1 MDGSG
6 EATVA
11 ALFDRIRISGVGKT
25 CGWTALDHRD
35 VGFHPGELTIIAGRT
50 GHGKTTVILNLLL
63 HWLEKYPEDRFVL
76 YSYEVPTESVYVKL
90 ISALTRKIGLAGWTY
105 SDIRLW
111 LQTGAVGART
121 KGTMQELMAAVDYMR
136 ANQHRIEVVYQP
148 DWSVE
153 RLAQDA
159 RMRSVREGARPL
171 GAIVVDY
178 LQIVPPPSVEIEN
191 REHAV
196 ALTARMLKRL
206 SVGLQVPIVSAAQI
220 SHEASRLL
228 DRVPEGPFASEK
240 VRRAIAA
247 RRPQLHHLREGGGE
261 QEADLVMGILNYRAD
276 YQQAHDIEKADYGT
290 LGEEEASL
298 FEVLVLKNRN
308 GSLGLAALSFDSR
321 TGYIRD
327 RGLFER

>member
-6 EATVA
+6 DTGFVA
-11 ALFDRIRISGVGKT
+11 FLDRMKVSGAGRT
-25 CGWTALDHRD
+25 CGWTSLDQRG
-35 VGFHPGELTIIAGRT
+35 VGFYPGELTVIAGRT
-50 GHGKTTVILNLLL
+50 GHGKTTVMLNLLL
-63 HWLEKYPEDRFVL
+63 HWLERYPEDRFIF
-76 YSYEVPTESVYVKL
+76 YSYEVPTESVFVKL
-90 ISALTRKIGLAGWTY
+90 LSALTRKLGVNGWTY
-105 SDIRLW
+105 SDIRKWVQSGVLDSNS
-111 LQTGAVGART
+111 L
-121 KGTMQELMAAVDYMR
+121 GTMQELQQSMDWLK
-136 ANQHRIEVVYQP
+136 ANQGRIEVVYQP
-148 DWSVE
+148 DWNVE

-159 RMRSVREGARPL
+159 RTRSVREGARRL
-171 GAIVVDY
+171 GGVLIDY
-178 LQIVPPPSVEIEN
+178 LQIVPPPEVAFEN

-196 ALTARMLKRL
+196 ALTARMMKRL
-206 SVGLQVPIVSAAQI
+206 SVSLQIPIVSAAQI

-276 YQQAHDIEKADYGT
+276 YQQAHDIEKVDYGT
-290 LGEEEASL
+290 LGEAEASL

>member
-6 EATVA
+6 ETGVA
-11 ALFDRIRISGVGKT
+11 ALLDRVKVSGAGRT
-25 CGWTALDHRD
+25 CGWTALDQRD
-35 VGFHPGELTIIAGRT
+35 VGFYPGELTVIAGRT
-50 GHGKTTVILNLLL
+50 GHGKTTVMLNLLL
-63 HWLEKYPEDRFVL
+63 HWLERYPEDRFVL
-76 YSYEVPTESVYVKL
+76 YSYEVPLESVYVKL
-90 ISALTRKIGLAGWTY
+90 LSALTRKLGVNGWTY
-105 SDIRLW
+105 SDIRKW
-111 LQTGAVGART
+111 VQTGSLGAESL
-121 KGTMQELMAAVDYMR
+121 GTMQELQQAMDWLR
-136 ANQHRIEVVYQP
+136 ANQSRIEVVYQP
-148 DWSVE
+148 DWNVE

-159 RMRSVREGARPL
+159 RMRAVREGARRL
-171 GAIVVDY
+171 GGILVDY
-178 LQIVPPPSVEIEN
+178 LQIVPPPGVAFEN

-196 ALTARMLKRL
+196 ALTARMMKRL
-206 SVGLQVPIVSAAQI
+206 AVSLQTPIVSAAQI

-276 YQQAHDIEKADYGT
+276 YQQAHDIEKVDYGT
-290 LGEEEASL
+290 LGEAEASL

-321 TGYIRD
+321 TGFIRD

>member
-6 EATVA
+6 ESTVA
-11 ALFDRIRISGVGKT
+11 ALLDRMRVSGAGKS
-25 CGWTALDHRD
+25 CGWTALDHRE
-35 VGFHPGELTIIAGRT
+35 VGFYPGELTIIAGRT
-50 GHGKTTVILNLLL
+50 GHGKTAVILNLLL
-63 HWLEKYPEDRFVL
+63 HWLEKYSDDRFIL
-76 YSYEVPTESVYVKL
+76 YSYEIPSESVFVKL
-90 ISALTRKIGLAGWTY
+90 ISALTRKNGASGWTY
-105 SDIRLW
+105 SDIRGW
-111 LQTGAVGART
+111 LQTGTLGERT
-121 KGTMQELMAAVDYMR
+121 KGTVPELQQAIDYVR
-136 ANQHRIEVVYQP
+136 ANQSRIEVVYQP
-148 DWSVE
+148 DWNAE

-159 RMRSVREGARPL
+159 RMRAVREGARPL
-171 GAIVVDY
+171 GGVLVDY
-178 LQIVPPPSVEIEN
+178 LQILPPPEVELES

-196 ALTARMLKRL
+196 SLSARLLKRL
-206 SVGLQVPIVSAAQI
+206 AVGLQIPIVSAAQI

-228 DRVPEGPFASEK
+228 DRVPEGPFASER

-261 QEADLVMGILNYRAD
+261 QEADLVMGIHNYRAD
-276 YQQAHDIEKADYGT
+276 YQQAHDIEKVDYGT

-308 GSLGLAALSFDSR
+308 GGLGLAALSFDSR

>member
-6 EATVA
+6 ESTVT
-11 ALFDRIRISGVGKT
+11 ALLDRMRVSGRGKT
-25 CGWTALDHRD
+25 CGWTALDQRD
-35 VGFHPGELTIIAGRT
+35 VNFHPGELTIIAGRT

-63 HWLEKYPEDRFVL
+63 HWLEKYPEERFIL
-76 YSYEVPTESVYVKL
+76 YSYEVPSESVFVKL
-90 ISALTRKIGLAGWTY
+90 ISALTRKNGVNGWTY

-111 LQTGAVGART
+111 LQSGTVSART
-121 KGTMQELMAAVDYMR
+121 KGTLQELQEAIDYVR
-136 ANQHRIEVVYQP
+136 ATQSRIEVIYQP
-148 DWSVE
+148 DWNVE
-153 RLAQDA
+153 RLSQDA
-159 RMRSVREGARPL
+159 RMRAVREGARPL
-171 GAIVVDY
+171 GAIIVDY
-178 LQIVPPPSVEIEN
+178 LQIVPPPAVQFEN

-206 SVGLQVPIVSAAQI
+206 SVGLQTAIVSAAQI

-276 YQQAHDIEKADYGT
+276 YQQAHDIEKVDYGT
-290 LGEEEASL
+290 LGEDEASL

-321 TGYIRD
+321 TGFIRD

>member
-1 MDGSG
+1 MDGSS
-6 EATVA
+6 ETSVA
-11 ALFDRIRISGVGKT
+11 ALMDRMHLAGVGKT
-25 CGWTALDHRD
+25 CGWKALDLRD
-35 VGFHPGELTIIAGRT
+35 VGFYPGELAIVAGRT

-63 HWLEKYPEDRFVL
+63 HWLENYPEDRFIL
-76 YSYEVPTESVYVKL
+76 YSYEIPAESVFIKL
-90 ISALTRKIGLAGWTY
+90 VSALTRKIGVNGWTY
-105 SDIRLW
+105 NDIRRW
-111 LQTGAVGART
+111 VQTGTISAQT
-121 KGTMQELMAAVDYMR
+121 MGTMQELQEAMDYIS
-136 ANQHRIEVVYQP
+136 AQQHRIEVIYQP
-148 DWSVE
+148 DWNVE

-159 RMRSVREGARPL
+159 RTRSVREGARRL
-171 GAIVVDY
+171 GGILVDY
-178 LQIVPPPSVEIEN
+178 LQIVPPPAVAYEN

-196 ALTARMLKRL
+196 ALTARALKRL
-206 SVGLQVPIVSAAQI
+206 AVGLQAPIVSAAQI
-220 SHEASRLL
+220 SHEAARLL

-276 YQQAHDIEKADYGT
+276 YKHTHDVEKVDYGT
-290 LGEEEASL
+290 LGEAEASL

-308 GSLGLAALSFDSR
+308 GSLGMAALSFDSR

>member
-6 EATVA
+6 EVSVVA
-11 ALFDRIRISGVGKT
+11 LMDRMRAAGAGKS
-25 CGWTALDHRD
+25 CGWKALDHRD
-35 VGFHPGELTIIAGRT
+35 VGFFPGELAIIAGRT

-63 HWLEKYPEDRFVL
+63 HWLEHYPDERFIL
-76 YSYEVPTESVYVKL
+76 YSYEIPTESVFIKL
-90 ISALTRKIGLAGWTY
+90 VSALTRKIGVNGWTY
-105 SDIRLW
+105 NDIRRW
-111 LQTGAVGART
+111 VQTGTIGANT
-121 KGTMQELMAAVDYMR
+121 MGTLKELQEAMDYVTGQ
-136 ANQHRIEVVYQP
+136 QHRIEVVYQP
-148 DWSVE
+148 DWNVE

-159 RMRSVREGARPL
+159 RMRSVREGARRL
-171 GAIVVDY
+171 GAILVDY
-178 LQIVPPPSVEIEN
+178 LQIVPPPATQYEN

-196 ALTARMLKRL
+196 ALTARVLKRL
-206 SVGLQVPIVSAAQI
+206 AVGIQAPIVSGAQI
-220 SHEASRLL
+220 SHEAARLM
-228 DRVPEGPFASEK
+228 DRVPEGPFVSEK

-276 YQQAHDIEKADYGT
+276 YQQAHDVEKVDYGT
-290 LGEEEASL
+290 LGEAEASL

-321 TGYIRD
+321 TGFIRD

>member
-6 EATVA
+6 EGKVT
-11 ALFDRIRISGVGKT
+11 ALLERMRVSGRGKT

-35 VGFHPGELTIIAGRT
+35 VNFHPGELSIIAGRT

-63 HWLEKYPEDRFVL
+63 HWLEKYPEERFIL
-76 YSYEVPTESVYVKL
+76 YSYEVPEESVYVKL
-90 ISALTRKIGLAGWTY
+90 ISALTRKNGVNGWTY

-111 LQTGAVGART
+111 LQSGSIGARA
-121 KGTMQELMAAVDYMR
+121 KGTLQELQAAIDYVR
-136 ANQHRIEVVYQP
+136 ANQNRIEVVYQP
-148 DWSVE
+148 DWNVE
-153 RLAQDA
+153 RLGQDA
-159 RMRSVREGARPL
+159 RMRAVREGARPL
-171 GAIVVDY
+171 GAIIVDY
-178 LQIVPPPSVEIEN
+178 LQIVPPPDVKFEN

-206 SVGLQVPIVSAAQI
+206 SVSLQTPIVSAAQI

-228 DRVPEGPFASEK
+228 DRVPEGPFVSEK

-276 YQQAHDIEKADYGT
+276 YQQAHDLEKVDYGT
-290 LGEEEASL
+290 LGEDEASL

-321 TGYIRD
+321 TGFIRD